1 MPFEFTCNFIKYYFR
16 NSKACAF
23 CNRGME
29 TRMMQ
34 GNLLRY
40 DPTAGF
46 NPFHLHYEQSPR
58 DKPPNIHEEPTL
70 TVRRG
75 PGRPPF
81 KGRKKGTVVNGFS
94 VISSNPNL
102 PLDMILFGT
111 SQERD
116 IDELFEV
123 TGHTW
128 CHSCCA
134 LWSDGVE
141 HEESI
146 VKNVDRA
153 VFQAMTQVPLAL
165 RLASFFI

>member
-1 MPFEFTCNFIKYYFR
+1 
-16 NSKACAF
+16 
-23 CNRGME
+23 
-29 TRMMQ
+29 MMQ

-141 HEESI
+141 QEETI

-165 RLASFFI
+165 RLASFYI